1 MKFNKEQLK
10 FDIKKNFPPLVMA
23 ALALLIIDL
32 VWGKICPVRTMIGIP
47 CPGCGLTRAFK
58 LAMTGHF
65 YQATVINPL
74 WIAII
79 LLVILYL
86 SIRYLITDEKMSKKL
101 LYGLKVCAIIIALLC
116 IVYYIYRMI
125 CWFPD
130 REPMVYDS
138 KNAINYI
145 RLLLDKF

>member
-1 MKFNKEQLK
+1 MKFNKERLK

-65 YQATVINPL
+65 YQATIINPL
-74 WIAII
+74 WIAITVF
-79 LLVILYL
+79 VILHL
-86 SIRYLITDEKMSKKL
+86 SIRYFVADEKKAKKFKII
-101 LYGLKVCAIIIALLC
+101 LKILIIIVA
-116 IVYYIYRMI
+116 ISAIAYYIYRMI
-125 CWFPD
+125 YWYPN
-130 REPMVYDS
+130 REPMLYDN
-138 KNAINYI
+138 KNILKNL
-145 RLLLDKF
+145 RLLLDRF

>member
-10 FDIKKNFPPLVMA
+10 FDIKKNLPPLVMA
-23 ALALLIIDL
+23 ALALLIVDL
-32 VWGKICPVRTMIGIP
+32 VWGKICPVRTMIRIP

-58 LAMTGHF
+58 LAMTGHL
-65 YQATVINPL
+65 YQAKVINPL

-79 LLVILYL
+79 VLVIMYL
-86 SIRYLITDEKMSKKL
+86 SIRYLITDEKKSKKL
-101 LYGLKVCAIIIALLC
+101 LYGLKVCAIIIGLLC

-145 RLLLDKF
+145 RVLIDKF

>member
-10 FDIKKNFPPLVMA
+10 FDIKKNLPPLVMA

-58 LAMTGHF
+58 LAMTGNF

-79 LLVILYL
+79 VLVILYL
-86 SIRYLITDEKMSKKL
+86 SIRYLITDEKKSKKL
-101 LYGLKVCAIIIALLC
+101 LYGLKVCAIIIGLLC

-145 RLLLDKF
+145 RVLIDKF